1 MGQYTKTNIFS
12 AHDNACNS
20 AEAVRQV
27 AVAAAAQ
34 SPAGQVTI
42 NNAEIVWARAAVASC
57 IANNNGAGQ
66 GAFRDL
72 LRALGTGGN

>member
-1 MGQYTKTNIFS
+1 MGQTTKSGNLP
-12 AHDNACNS
+12 HDTACNV
-20 AEAVRQV
+20 AEATRQA

-34 SPAGQVTI
+34 SPAGQVTV

-66 GAFRDL
+66 SAFRDL
-72 LRALGTGGN
+72 LRALGTGGS

>member
-1 MGQYTKTNIFS
+1 MGQMTKSGNFN
-12 AHDNACNS
+12 HDT
-20 AEAVRQV
+20 AESVRQA
-27 AVAAAAQ
+27 AVAAATQ
-34 SPAGQVTI
+34 NPAGQVTV